1 MPEIVPQIRVLNAIA
16 LDLLLSLFAVEQEL
30 QLNRKLIEICRLSS
44 KTLRTKL
51 LTYLAL
57 IAALL
62 PLAGCKEMFE
72 AMPHKKWGFIDK
84 TGKMVIE
91 PQFDDV
97 LRDQYGGC
105 FPYSHKMFK
114 NFSEGLCAVRLGNKW
129 GYIDKTGKFVIE
141 AKYDNAGTFSEG
153 VGCVRLGQKCGY
165 VDKTGK
171 FVLPL
176 QFDAY
181 EHSNNARSDNP
192 DWDFTAALVEKF
204 GFSDGLAVAR
214 KDGKEGYI
222 DHSGKFVIAPKF
234 ASAGAFEGGVA
245 KVETGENMQRLPGST
260 FIDKTGNPII
270 KTEERCL
277 DYSDKIFLATNGKY
291 DATRKL
297 YYLNAKGER
306 LTKEEYVDARIFS
319 EGLGAVA
326 MKWGEGSLGSQG
338 TKYGYIDKAGEIVIP
353 AAFQI
358 SGNNL
363 AGNFHSGRAIVSKT
377 ELDVMGNYHTS
388 HGIID
393 AKGNWV
399 LKPKYNHIAA
409 YCDGLARAFS
419 DNGTVYLD
427 MNGNEAVKTNSP
439 WGNSFSEGLAAVMAK

>member
-1 MPEIVPQIRVLNAIA
+1 MFKRTNTYKWFFQIG
-16 LDLLLSLFAVEQEL
+16 LFAL
-30 QLNRKLIEICRLSS
+30 F
-44 KTLRTKL
+44 
-51 LTYLAL
+51 AF
-57 IAALL
+57 

-84 TGKMVIE
+84 TGRMVIAA
-91 PQFDDV
+91 QFDDV

-105 FPYSHKMFK
+105 LPYSHKLFK
-114 NFSEGLCAVRLGNKW
+114 NFSEGLCAVRVGNKW
-129 GYIDKTGKFVIE
+129 GYIDKTGKFAIE

-153 VGCVRLGQKCGY
+153 LGCVRSGLKCGY

-171 FVLPL
+171 LVLPL
-176 QFDAY
+176 QYEAY
-181 EHSNNARSDNP
+181 AHSNNARSNNP
-192 DWDFTAALVEKF
+192 DWDFTAGLIEKL

-214 KDGKEGYI
+214 RDGKEGYI
-222 DHSGKFVIAPKF
+222 DHSGKFVIEPTF
-234 ASAGAFEGGVA
+234 ASASPFEDGVA
-245 KVETGENMQRLPGST
+245 RVETGDMQYHPGST
-260 FIDKTGNPII
+260 FIDKTGKPII

-277 DYSDKIFLATNGKY
+277 DFSDKVFLATNGKY
-291 DATRKL
+291 DSTRKM
-297 YYLNAKGER
+297 YFLNSKGER
-306 LTKEEYVDARIFS
+306 ITKEEFVDARIFS
-319 EGLGAVA
+319 EGLAAVA
-326 MKWGEGSLGSQG
+326 TKWADGPMGSQD
-338 TKYGYIDKAGEIVIP
+338 TKYGYIDATGAFIIP
-353 AAFQI
+353 QEFQI

-393 AKGNWV
+393 DKGNWV

-427 MNGNEAVKTNSP
+427 MKGNEAVKTNSP
-439 WGNSFSEGLAAVMAK
+439 WGNSFSEGLAAVMAR